1 MTQTEVQLDPQG
13 RLVIPAP
20 LRRSLGFESGDSLIA
35 RMEDGRLILEKA
47 ETIKQRLKSRFSQ
60 LSPGTTNLAEEL
72 IAERREE
79 AKREIK
85 KVTVVLDASALLSF
99 LQSEPGDNQV
109 EVMLPEA
116 VICSVNWSEVV
127 QKSVAAGVDVDGMR
141 EDLEALGLKILPF
154 SAEEAELAGRL
165 WQQTKQ
171 AGLSLGDR
179 ACLSTGIRMNVN
191 VLTAD
196 QIWTTL
202 NLPVVVQSI
211 R

>member
-1 MTQTEVQLDPQG
+1 MT
-13 RLVIPAP
+13 A
-20 LRRSLGFESGDSLIA
+20 
-35 RMEDGRLILEKA
+35 
-47 ETIKQRLKSRFSQ
+47 
-60 LSPGTTNLAEEL
+60 
-72 IAERREE
+72 
-79 AKREIK
+79 
-85 KVTVVLDASALLSF
+85 VLDASALLSF
-99 LQSEPGDNQV
+99 LQDEPGNNQV
-109 EVMLPEA
+109 EAVLPEA

-127 QKSVAAGVDVDGMR
+127 QKTVAAGIDVNGMR

-179 ACLSTGIRMNVN
+179 ACLSVGLRLEAP

-196 QIWTTL
+196 RIWTTL
-202 NLPVVVQSI
+202 NLPITVHSI